1 MGIKKQSAT
10 VALIWLL
17 TMLFVSHAAIAVS
30 RAGMMTTVTTGNR
43 EIVNGDVPQAR
54 QAAVSDA
61 LELAVVNAFSQT
73 VSPQVFA
80 SHLGFLYEQ
89 VLPAAQDYVVTYR
102 VLGAADH
109 KDRYLVGVE
118 SRINMGLLEQTLTDA
133 GILNI
138 GTDKPAILFLIA
150 EKTPNDLLPR
160 YWWGNNPE
168 PYVSHAEKK
177 IIEIMKDSRFKIAG
191 MELERPDPGFYD
203 IRFHSIYDTA
213 AAMDL
218 AQKLHADMVV
228 LGRAGA
234 QESKNR
240 MGDEKIFDA
249 VITLTA
255 FDLDSGQKVVVSE
268 NQASAK
274 NNLDQDGSIQAII
287 TAAKLAGT
295 DLAEKLD
302 QFWTRNLRKENH
314 FDIQIEGNGFL
325 PRFIALKKRLAQI
338 PEIENLQPKEI
349 GSDRAVMEVVYKG
362 TPSHFAD
369 SIMLKTFD
377 GFGIEIG
384 EITDRFVHIRFIDD
398 SRNVMTGDDAAV
410 MEESIETKTE

>member
-1 MGIKKQSAT
+1 MGTKKQA
-10 VALIWLL
+10 AAFILIWLM
-17 TMLFVSHAAIAVS
+17 TMLFVSDAAIAAS

-43 EIVNGDVPQAR
+43 EIVNEDIPKAR

-61 LELAVVNAFSQT
+61 LELAVVNAFAQT
-73 VSPQVFA
+73 VSSQVFA
-80 SHLGFLYEQ
+80 SHLGFLYDQ
-89 VLPAAQDYVVTYR
+89 VLPAAEDYVVTYR
-102 VLGAADH
+102 VLGAIDH

-118 SRINMGLLEQTLTDA
+118 SRINLGVLEQTLTDA

-138 GTDKPAILFLIA
+138 GTAKPAILFLIA
-150 EKTPNDLLPR
+150 EKTPDDLLPR

-177 IIEIMKDSRFKIAG
+177 IIEIMKGSRFTIAG
-191 MELERPDPGFYD
+191 MGPERPDPGFYD
-203 IRFHSIYDTA
+203 VRFNSIYDTA

-218 AQKLHADMVV
+218 AQKVHADMVV
-228 LGRAGA
+228 LGRVGA

-249 VITLTA
+249 DITLTA
-255 FDLDSGQKVVVSE
+255 FDLDSGRQVVVSE

-274 NNLDQDGSIQAII
+274 NLDQDGSIQAII
-287 TAAKLAGT
+287 KAADLAGT

-302 QFWTRNLRKENH
+302 RFWTQHLRTENH

-398 SRNVMTGDDAAV
+398 SQNVMTGDDDAV
-410 MEESIETKTE
+410 MQESIETE